1 MNIQNLIKIC
11 FVVILLISCS
21 KEDEY
26 IPMEASAQQRTVEL
40 SCVDKDGNDL
50 LADENFVN
58 QIKIYGCLSKEKLD
72 FDIKEIKKDGISLKY
87 LRFAAD
93 LPNTK
98 DMQFEGEN
106 LAYGKSQFIMF
117 INKQKLK
124 FSCLFKYESSGIP
137 FLIGGNGIAIQSI
150 EYKNQIINLNEH
162 QSPLCL
168 EIDKDAIKLR

>member
-1 MNIQNLIKIC
+1 MNIQNFIKIC
-11 FVVILLISCS
+11 FVAILLISCN
-21 KEDEY
+21 KEEEY
-26 IPMEASAQQRTVEL
+26 IPMLASAQQNTVEL

-58 QIKIYGCLSKEKLD
+58 QIKIYGCLSKKIINFRVE
-72 FDIKEIKKDGISLKY
+72 EIKNDGISLKY

-93 LPNTK
+93 FPNTK
-98 DMQFEGEN
+98 DMQFEDEH

-124 FSCLFKYESSGIP
+124 FSCLFRYHSSDIP
-137 FLIGGNGIAIQSI
+137 NLIGGDVIAIQSI
-150 EYKNQIINLNEH
+150 EYKNQIINLNER

-168 EIDKDAIKLR
+168 EIDKDVINLK